1 MVSTQ
6 VEFTQIQY
14 VYRNIIETLKFA
26 HAVLNSPAHNG
37 KWGRNKMGA
46 NTVHTRL
53 RLCFSLSASSLASFR
68 RLASKSSLT
77 HFCLSLK
84 CSLLITVSDWL
95 SSESDLWDLEGFDW
109 SVATAA
115 VFWLVDLDAESGT
128 VVRGTG
134 GFTKGLESFSNYNS
148 KNSILTYVYHLLGYL
163 CECYFRQCL
172 LF

>member
-1 MVSTQ
+1 M
-6 VEFTQIQY
+6 
-14 VYRNIIETLKFA
+14 KFA

-109 SVATAA
+109 SVETAA

-134 GFTKGLESFSNYNS
+134 GFTKGLESFSNCNS
-148 KNSILTYVYHLLGYL
+148 KNSVLTCVSFTWLPVWVLFLAMFVVLGKQFTTSWTTFNILAISKN
-163 CECYFRQCL
+163 
-172 LF
+172 